1 MKYLCS
7 NSNKRKGVRVM
18 SDDTNKKENKKAT
31 GQPASL
37 PIKIK
42 KAKKVKEEQPPAKIT
57 IKELNIQRIIDYYSN
72 PDNPPKISRK
82 KLATKVLGYTTTAM
96 LYKMFEKGEICEIEW
111 RALAE
116 RRKRYAPYIA
126 KIDHGIL
133 EKGATGDAPAAK
145 LAYER
150 FEGMGQKI
158 IHELKLPELEKILA
172 ALPEE
177 YAEKVLESL
186 DKKNK
191 E

>member
-7 NSNKRKGVRVM
+7 NGNKWKGVRVM
-18 SDDTNKKENKKAT
+18 TDDTNKKENKKAT

-37 PIKIK
+37 PIKK
-42 KAKKVKEEQPPAKIT
+42 VKKVKEEQPPAKIT

-82 KLATKVLGYTTTAM
+82 KLATKVLGYNTTAM
-96 LYKMFEKGEICEIEW
+96 LYKMFEKGELCEIEW
-111 RALAE
+111 RALTE

-126 KIDHGIL
+126 KVDHGIL

-145 LAYER
+145 LAYQR
-150 FEGMGQKI
+150 FEAWNEKTTTEL
-158 IHELKLPELEKILA
+158 ELKLPMLEKILG

-177 YAEKVLESL
+177 YAEKVREALL
-186 DKKNK
+186 KKAK
-191 E
+191 K